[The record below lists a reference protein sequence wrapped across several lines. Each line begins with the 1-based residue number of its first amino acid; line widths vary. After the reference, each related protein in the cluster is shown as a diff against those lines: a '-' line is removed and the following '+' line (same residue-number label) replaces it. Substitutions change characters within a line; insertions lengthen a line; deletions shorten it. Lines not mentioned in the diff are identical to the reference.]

1 MLRGIGLGGG
11 AWVSFS
17 GVFGSFQDAR
27 AFWWA
32 GILACAAA
40 SIALGLL
47 ARKTWEA
54 ALKA

>member
-1 MLRGIGLGGG
+1 